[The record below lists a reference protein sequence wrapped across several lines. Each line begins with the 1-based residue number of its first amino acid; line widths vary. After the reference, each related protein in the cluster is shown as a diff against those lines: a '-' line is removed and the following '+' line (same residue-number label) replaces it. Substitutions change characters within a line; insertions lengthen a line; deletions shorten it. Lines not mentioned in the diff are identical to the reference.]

1 MRRERLAG
9 PGRIIALPARRLSL
23 RVGQLVLISTGAALL
38 GCSESAAPLPNPMNW
53 EVVEAPTVTIGSG
66 LEVETGVALYG
77 ISGAVRLDD
86 GRIVVADRAPRVLVF
101 DPDGEYL
108 HGFGRRGE
116 GPGEFQRIRSI
127 QLLSPD
133 SLLVLDASSGRASFF
148 TLDGGFVRSMPP
160 PQQGQWVGRLGDGTM
175 VSRRNALPAGQPRG
189 RTGIQRMFATLVRHD
204 LDGRPLDTL
213 GVFPADE
220 FLMAANGTFHSGGIL
235 HTLQLSVGRT
245 SVYVA
250 SSDLFEVQRVSVDG
264 NPLTTITKSHQPLE
278 ISTSSLEGS
287 NWANSSR
294 LIEDLPPGSG
304 PSTFPAVAALLI
316 DNDGN
321 LWVEE
326 FPIDSTSVGRW
337 WIFDP
342 EGALAAQAKMP
353 EGFRPTDIGSDYVLG
368 VKRDS
373 LDIERVQLH
382 GLRKTGDQRIG
393 PE

>member
-1 MRRERLAG
+1 MS
-9 PGRIIALPARRLSL
+9 AR
-23 RVGQLVLISTGAALL
+23 
-38 GCSESAAPLPNPMNW
+38 
-53 EVVEAPTVTIGSG
+53 
-66 LEVETGVALYG
+66 
-77 ISGAVRLDD
+77 
-86 GRIVVADRAPRVLVF
+86 
-101 DPDGEYL
+101 
-108 HGFGRRGE
+108 
-116 GPGEFQRIRSI
+116 
-127 QLLSPD
+127 
-133 SLLVLDASSGRASFF
+133 
-148 TLDGGFVRSMPP
+148 
-160 PQQGQWVGRLGDGTM
+160 
-175 VSRRNALPAGQPRG
+175 
-189 RTGIQRMFATLVRHD
+189 LVRHD

-235 HTLQLSVGRT
+235 HALQLSVGRT
-245 SVYVA
+245 TVYVA
-250 SSDLFEVQRVSVDG
+250 SSDLFEVQRVPVDG
-264 NPLTTITKSHQPLE
+264 STLTTITKSHQPLE

-294 LIEDLPPGSG
+294 RLEDLPPGSG

>member
-1 MRRERLAG
+1 MLRHETLPAPG
-9 PGRIIALPARRLSL
+9 PGLHLRMGVPLS
-23 RVGQLVLISTGAALL
+23 ISTALAL
-38 GCSESAAPLPNPMNW
+38 AGCSESVVPLPNPPNW
-53 EVVEAPTVTIGSG
+53 EVIEAPTVTIGSG

-108 HGFGRRGE
+108 HGFGRQGE
-116 GPGEFQRIRSI
+116 GPGEFRRIRSI

-148 TLDGGFVRSMPP
+148 TLEGGFVRSMVP
-160 PQQGQWVGRLGDGTM
+160 PQLVQWVGRLGDGAM
-175 VSRRNALPAGQPRG
+175 VSRRDAIPAGQPRG

-204 LDGRPLDTL
+204 VDETQWDTL
-213 GVFPADE
+213 GVFPANEILQTADGR
-220 FLMAANGTFHSGGIL
+220 FYSGGVL
-235 HTLQLSVGRT
+235 HSLQLSVAQAD
-245 SVYVA
+245 VYVA
-250 SSDLFEVQRVSVDG
+250 PSDAFEVWRVPSDG
-264 NPLTTITKSHQPLE
+264 NPPTTITKHYQPVE
-278 ISTSSLEGS
+278 ITSSSLTGS
-287 NWANSSR
+287 IHTYFLR
-294 LIEDLPPGSG
+294 GIEDLPTGT
-304 PSTFPAVAALLI
+304 TFPAVAALLI

-326 FPIDSTSVGRW
+326 FPIDSMSIGRW

-342 EGALAAQAKMP
+342 DGKLVAEAKMP
-353 EGFRPTDIGSDYVLG
+353 QKFRPTNIGSDYVLG